1 VLVQRETYKH
11 PLANL
16 ARRLGIEK
24 RVTWIPHVEAADL
37 VVLYQAAVA
46 LVQPSLY
53 EGFGLPIV
61 ESMAS
66 GCPVVASDIPTLREV
81 VGRAAILVPPND
93 IAGFG
98 HALVALATSADQ
110 RRDLAS
116 AGIDRAKLF
125 SWDRCARE
133 TLDVFRDAV
142 AFGSAVRHIS
152 G

>member
-1 VLVQRETYKH
+1 M
-11 PLANL
+11 
-16 ARRLGIEK
+16 
-24 RVTWIPHVEAADL
+24 
-37 VVLYQAAVA
+37 A
-46 LVQPSLY
+46 LVQPSVY

-98 HALVALATSADQ
+98 HALVALARSADQ

-133 TLDVFRDAV
+133 TLDVFRNAV
-142 AFGSAVRHIS
+142 AFGSAVRQIS